1 MRTVEQ
7 IDKDLDE
14 VDAWIEEITKKIQ
27 PPSDDK
33 TIKEGK
39 KLLAQWGRRGVD
51 LITERNQLVADG
63 ADANDE

>member
-7 IDKDLDE
+7 IDKDLNE
-14 VDAWIEEITKKIQ
+14 VDAWIEEINKKIQ
-27 PPSDDK
+27 PPADDK
-33 TIKEGK
+33 TIKEGR

-63 ADANDE
+63 VDTDDE